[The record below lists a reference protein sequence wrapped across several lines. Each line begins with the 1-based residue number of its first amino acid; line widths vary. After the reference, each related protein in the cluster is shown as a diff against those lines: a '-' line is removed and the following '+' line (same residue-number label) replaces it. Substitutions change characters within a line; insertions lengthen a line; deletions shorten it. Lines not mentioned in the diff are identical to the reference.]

1 MEEGGGRGEKK
12 GGREGG
18 EEDFPLELTGL
29 SLSSLKFF
37 FFFLFFICLAAVRE
51 S

>member
-1 MEEGGGRGEKK
+1 MVEGGE
-12 GGREGG
+12 

-37 FFFLFFICLAAVRE
+37 FLFFICQAPVRG